1 MYVYATKIP
10 EGVSANITFI
20 TVPNQNRPV
29 MLAIV
34 KDATEQPIASCPVN
48 WSVNVEPEESK

>member
-48 WSVNVEPEESK
+48 WSINV